1 MRSLPVALYVST
13 SLGMSV
19 SYAAEVLDGI
29 AAIVNDEIVTIGEVR
44 EAIAFE
50 MEELSRQYSGG
61 ELQEKHKL
69 LYQRALNVLI
79 DLQLQVARARQL
91 QLRVDEDD
99 INEQVETLK
108 KQNQLSEEL
117 FLETLK
123 SRGLTLEAYRKQVH
137 DGLLIAKV
145 VNNEVRSRLVLQETE
160 LREVYKERQE
170 RYQQV
175 GEQTISH
182 ILFLVPQEA
191 SSPEEERIRAQAES
205 VLQQLRQ
212 GGDFAALAR
221 QYSSGPSAERNGL
234 LGTFRPGDL
243 LPEFEGV
250 VATLKPGELSDVVRT
265 PIGFHIIRVDA
276 RQQGGVRTFEE
287 AQEEIRT
294 ELLRNRTEQKYQEWL
309 AALRQQAYIKI
320 LYEG

>member
-1 MRSLPVALYVST
+1 MALYIYA
-13 SLGMSV
+13 SLGTSV
-19 SYAAEVLDGI
+19 SHAAEVLDGI

-44 EAIAFE
+44 EAMAFE
-50 MEELSRQYSGG
+50 MEELSRQYSGR

-91 QLRVDEDD
+91 QLRVNEED

-108 KQNQLSEEL
+108 KQNQLSEER

-170 RYQQV
+170 RYKQV

-191 SSPEEERIRAQAES
+191 SSREEERLRAQAES
-205 VLQQLRQ
+205 ALQQLRQ

-221 QYSSGPSAERNGL
+221 QYSSGPSAERGGL

-243 LPEFEGV
+243 LPEFEAI
-250 VATLKPGELSDVVRT
+250 VATLKPGELSNVVRT
-265 PIGFHIIRVDA
+265 PVGFHIIRVDA

-287 AQEEIRT
+287 AQEEIRM